1 MENREMAVR
10 LFESISTL
18 YALPDCRKMAE
29 YSRGELLVLLTL
41 EKCGPLTPGQLIHI
55 TDSSSAHVA
64 KIIRKL
70 TSKGLVSRNT
80 DPEDKRR
87 VVVELTEE
95 GHQTA
100 RKQYEQ
106 IIDQVAG
113 LMNSLGEEKSRQVIS
128 AIDDVIRIIR
138 NRKEAGL

>member
-1 MENREMAVR
+1 
-10 LFESISTL
+10 
-18 YALPDCRKMAE
+18 MAE

-41 EKCGPLTPGQLIHI
+41 EKCGPLTPGQLINI

-70 TSKGLVSRNT
+70 TSKSLVSRNA
-80 DPEDKRR
+80 DPADKRR
-87 VVVELTEE
+87 VVAELTEK

-100 RKQYEQ
+100 REQYEQ
-106 IIDQVAG
+106 IIDLVAG
-113 LMNSLGEEKSRQVIS
+113 LMNSLGEEKSRQVIIS
-128 AIDDVIRIIR
+128 IDYVIRIIR